1 MLAVAVVSRDVTAAP
16 KGEATLSRRLSH
28 RQITPTARSGRVPVA
43 EHRVESSFRCLNSY
57 GRDLVSQAAFENGL
71 KHTFD
76 ALPAVQHPLAQEG
89 EARAAE
95 HVAFERLELVHK
107 ALGLAVAPLQGQSC
121 VHRRTV
127 APYPQREPTHLG

>member
-57 GRDLVSQAAFENGL
+57 GRDLVSQSAFERGVM
-71 KHTFD
+71 HTFD
-76 ALPAVQHPLAQEG
+76 EAGKDQIGDHWTQHRAQIGVRRESAPSVMHESYVG
-89 EARAAE
+89 E
-95 HVAFERLELVHK
+95 
-107 ALGLAVAPLQGQSC
+107 Q
-121 VHRRTV
+121 
-127 APYPQREPTHLG
+127 